1 MSMMI
6 NSVDPTIALT
16 FRSYTTA
23 AEIWSHLAKT
33 YSQVSTSRLF
43 DLEYALS
50 NLSQGDLDIEA
61 YHLAASSLW
70 TELDLI
76 PLVSTISATA
86 STEILRERKRT
97 RTLHFLMRLRPEYEQ
112 TRAQLLAKDTMD
124 IETILAELYRTETR
138 LQTQAK
144 LDTAKV
150 GSGPVFSA
158 GQLTSSLDEYSSTE
172 AYAVHRTRPQFGIDS
187 GSKPL
192 ISQSVCRFCNDAGH
206 AMNHCRKRN
215 FCNYCKKPGHII
227 LDCRLRRARHGN
239 DRGNSYGARGT
250 SYGDRG
256 NSYGDRV
263 TNQGS
268 NYGHS
273 TTPTAYM
280 TSSSSNMPNSNDTA
294 SMDHLVQAALQRVL
308 PSALTAAFSSVGISG
323 NSTPWFIDSASFNHM
338 SRHRGLF
345 TSYKPV
351 TNLTI
356 EVANGHKLPVAGIGT
371 TVTPTITLPNTLHVP
386 KLVPNLVS
394 VSQLIDSGCL
404 LSFTADGCII
414 QDRMTKTRIGTGS
427 KRGRVF
433 LLDGLQANSAAP
445 GYSSSLGHC
454 YSVESSSNKWM
465 LWHNRLGH
473 PHSARLS
480 YMFRHKLLPDD
491 CVIKDSIIPV
501 CEHCIEAKTH
511 ALPFGNSTTEISD
524 PFHLIHTDLW
534 GPAPVTSR
542 LGFRYFAL
550 FIDHHTRFTWIYFL
564 RHKSDLLAAAK
575 EFVAMIH
582 TQFGSTIKTFR
593 SDPGGEFTS
602 HALHEFYRSHGILY
616 QQSCPGVSEQN
627 GLVERKHRHILE
639 LTRALLLQTAVP
651 SHFWVEAV
659 RSVVYLIN
667 RQPTPVLQHSSPFE
681 ALYHRR
687 PDYTRLRTFG
697 CVCFVL
703 LPRKDRTKLTSK
715 TARCVFLGYTDHH
728 KGYLCYDVVHHRVHI
743 GYHVVFL
750 ENLYYFRA
758 STPAATSPSTRLPN
772 FDDQEGD
779 DVVLDDI
786 TVPPSP
792 SAGGQ
797 QHSPPLIPDS
807 VEPLIPLRRS
817 IRTTQGQP
825 PPRFSDYIT
834 YSTTAV
840 SVPSTFKQASGQ
852 PEWEEAMAV
861 ELQALHD
868 NSTWDLVLRPSHAPV
883 IGSKWVYTAKFHPD
897 GSLDRYKARLVA
909 QGFRQEFGI
918 DYEET
923 FAPVAK
929 MSTVRILIALAAQQ
943 SWPLFQ
949 LDVKNAF
956 LHGTLKETVYME
968 CPPGYNKNSQDVVC
982 LLRRSLYGLKQ
993 APRAWFETFQKT
1005 ILSSG
1010 FIQSRSDP
1018 SLFTKTTTRGIAILL
1033 LYVDDMI
1040 LTGTDGICLTELI
1053 YSIANQPLPL
1063 WSQI

>member
-1 MSMMI
+1 MASDSLDNMAVKFTGKNFSLWQYSFKILAQGKRLLPYLDGTKSLPTEIDSNQKEVADWHVNNAKVMSMMI

-172 AYAVHRTRPQFGIDS
+172 AYAVHRTRPQFGINS

-192 ISQSVCRFCNDAGH
+192 ISQSVCQFCNDAGH

-215 FCNYCKKPGHII
+215 ICNYCKKSGHII
-227 LDCRLRRARHGN
+227 LDCRLRRARHGK
-239 DRGNSYGARGT
+239 DRGNSHGA
-250 SYGDRG
+250 RG

-280 TSSSSNMPNSNDTA
+280 TSSSSNMPNSNDTT
-294 SMDHLVQAALQRVL
+294 SMDHLW
-308 PSALTAAFSSVGISG
+308 I
-323 NSTPWFIDSASFNHM
+323 I
-338 SRHRGLF
+338 
-345 TSYKPV
+345 
-351 TNLTI
+351 
-356 EVANGHKLPVAGIGT
+356 
-371 TVTPTITLPNTLHVP
+371 
-386 KLVPNLVS
+386 
-394 VSQLIDSGCL
+394 
-404 LSFTADGCII
+404 SFTANGCII
-414 QDRMTKTRIGTGS
+414 QDRMTKTRIGTES
-427 KRGRVF
+427 KQGRVF
-433 LLDGLQANSAAP
+433 LLDGLKANSAAP
-445 GYSSSLGHC
+445 GYSSSLGYC

-491 CVIKDSIIPV
+491 CAMKDYNIPV

-534 GPAPVTSR
+534 GLAPVTSR

-564 RHKSDLLAAAK
+564 RHKSELLTAAK

-639 LTRALLLQTAVP
+639 LTRALLLQTANP

-817 IRTTQGQP
+817 IRSTQGQP

-883 IGSKWVYTAKFHPD
+883 IGSKWVYTTKFHPD

-968 CPPGYNKNSQDVVC
+968 CPPGYNKKSQDVVC

-1040 LTGTDGICLTELI
+1040 LTGTDGICLAELI